1 MIAAITI
8 AAVCCALLVLTV
20 LIKPNVAVGRVHI
33 PLYPIVAAVG
43 AVLAVACTPLT
54 LSECGKG
61 IVGAGAVNPIKILT
75 LFISVTVISVF
86 LDEAGL
92 FEALA
97 CKALKHAGNSGVKL
111 FVIMYF
117 TVALLTVFTS
127 NDVIILTFT
136 PFIIYFCK
144 NAGISPTPY
153 LVAEFTAANTFSM
166 ALIIGNPTNVYLAT
180 SAGIDFVGYLKVMA
194 VPALITG
201 LAAFGALFLL
211 FRKTLKL
218 PLQAVEAKAA
228 PVDKPQCI
236 IGVVILVVCT
246 VSLAV
251 SGYIG
256 VEMWIECAVC
266 AAVLIVCAA
275 LVCLFRHKKPIILGH
290 AMLRVPYAMIPFVLS
305 MFVISLSLDVT
316 GATKVFAS
324 ALSSNELILYGAA
337 SFFGSN
343 LLNNIP
349 MSVIF
354 SSMITVGGAGEAAVF
369 AAVIGSNLG
378 ALLTPVGALAG
389 IMFSSITK
397 KHGVKY
403 SALTFIKYGAAL
415 GAVTVPTALG
425 ALALML
431 L

>member
-1 MIAAITI
+1 MTAAITI

-20 LIKPNVAVGRVHI
+20 LIKPNIAVGRVHI
-33 PLYPIVAAVG
+33 PLYPIVAAAG
-43 AVLAVACTPLT
+43 AILAVAITPLT
-54 LSECGKG
+54 FAECGKG

-75 LFISVTVISVF
+75 LFISVTIISVF

-97 CKALKHAGNSGVKL
+97 CKALKHAGKSGVKL
-111 FVIMYF
+111 FVILYL
-117 TVALLTVFTS
+117 TVAVLTVFTS

-144 NAGISPTPY
+144 SAGISPTPY

-180 SAGIDFVGYLKVMA
+180 SAGIDFVEYLKVMA
-194 VPALITG
+194 VPALLTG

-211 FRKTLKL
+211 FRKTLKM
-218 PLQAVEAKAA
+218 PLKTAVEQTAV
-228 PVDKPQCI
+228 VDKPQCI
-236 IGVVILVVCT
+236 VGVIVLFTCT
-246 VSLAV
+246 VGLAV

-256 VEMWIECAVC
+256 VEMWIECAAC

-275 LVCLFRHKKPIILGH
+275 LVCLFRHKKPVILGH

-305 MFVISLSLDVT
+305 MFIISLSLDVT

-324 ALSSNELILYGAA
+324 ALSSHELILYGVS
-337 SFFGSN
+337 SFFCSN
-343 LLNNIP
+343 LMNNIP

-354 SSMITVGGAGEAAVF
+354 SSMINVGGAGMPAVY

-397 KHGVKY
+397 KHGVKF
-403 SALTFIKYGAAL
+403 SALTFMKYGAAISL
-415 GAVTVPTALG
+415 AAVPTALG